1 MRTSTNAPS
10 AAAAVHTEAPT
21 PSGPAGDAAGAIMFP
36 QGLPGFPDATRFA
49 LRPAPG
55 SELLLLE
62 SADDPQLRLLVL
74 PYADR
79 KLPLSPAD
87 LDLACGELG
96 IRPEE
101 AAVLLVVTR
110 RCDPGPGGDRRTAY
124 YVNLRAPLFVDPL
137 RRTATQHVLASPAYP
152 VRHLLQAA

>member
-1 MRTSTNAPS
+1 M
-10 AAAAVHTEAPT
+10 
-21 PSGPAGDAAGAIMFP
+21 
-36 QGLPGFPDATRFA
+36 
-49 LRPAPG
+49 
-55 SELLLLE
+55 LLE
-62 SADDPQLRLLVL
+62 LADDPQLRLLVL

-87 LDLACGELG
+87 LELACGELG
-96 IRPEE
+96 IRPED

-110 RCDPGPGGDRRTAY
+110 RCDAGPDGDRRTAY

>member
-1 MRTSTNAPS
+1 MRTSTNVPAAVAPEAPS
-10 AAAAVHTEAPT
+10 PA
-21 PSGPAGDAAGAIMFP
+21 GPAGAAAEAIIFP
-36 QGLPGFPDATRFA
+36 QGLPGFPGATRFA

-74 PYADR
+74 PYADH

-87 LDLACGELG
+87 LALACGELG
-96 IRPEE
+96 IRPED

-110 RCDPGPGGDRRTAY
+110 RCEPAPDGDRRPAY
-124 YVNLRAPLFVDPL
+124 YVNLRAPLFVDPC